1 MLPAKHISRKTF
13 FAAAAFFAAGFVPA
27 NAYLFE
33 DKVSDSDWDLTLNDI
48 KVAGK
53 YKLLKADVETNATD
67 DSTFAS
73 AVISHEGNPDITL
86 ITYDPD
92 TPSYKTFVKTGEG
105 TLQAYVGEEGWTLY
119 NQHNLGYTYDDLTND
134 GAYYYYKTVVENGTN
149 TGKRVEGSEN
159 RFNFS
164 TASDSED
171 LSAWKGG
178 ELVVEEGT
186 LNLVG
191 YVNAWFDFGSEF
203 NEYRFKDFKNGLMT
217 GVSLITVNSGA
228 TLDISGNINLGNSSV
243 SHAQMVA
250 DGSRT
255 TFQFLHN
262 LQAGK
267 DGTAVNSKLLLGT
280 ASNFHVNIHVED
292 WSENTRINT
301 GVEAGDG
308 GYYYADSSLAFGGS
322 IGTIAGAGSIYKTGT
337 GAFTILGSNPGF
349 EGSLYAAGGNLV
361 LAAETNVGDGTIT
374 FEPIA
379 GSVLK
384 AKISSSVGSAESVNI
399 VGTDGGQGTKVVR
412 TENYSVTNVD
422 PNTQDT
428 EALRFVSVKES
439 YFTTPAAGTLVI
451 STNQSIKNFQSYF
464 AAGRT
469 ATGEGSDDYYSSNGK
484 KYQVRVESVVDSAIH
499 DDEGVLSPVGSVTQE
514 TAQTGTSDAPI
525 IAGTGKGSKLVIA
538 GTNFVESEKDG
549 VKEYTALVDED
560 GYVKGGVLLITQEEG
575 KGGVYQGSIVGA
587 RVTLYNKTKFI
598 AEAKKIETKN
608 NGDPVAD
615 GSTVTIDNDGR
626 KGYARLSETEIK
638 NVLKKIY
645 TSATDDEINTKY
657 GELKVEKG
665 SFALDNET
673 AIDLVKYVQSKNGIL
688 EDSSSSSGSND
699 SKGTFTC
706 YIEYEADSS
715 VRGGTLVLD
724 GAGDLALLLKD
735 ANYSGVYIAPTRTGK
750 TVFNVAALNSFSG
763 QELSLGNA
771 TGTVSFVV
779 NDSDTFRAKLTGFG
793 VGSSLTFAVAENIET
808 ISLGVAGAGNVIVGD
823 TRQSAIEFEY
833 VQDSVY
839 GTVYV
844 ESGLTLNLNKPANV
858 FPNAKAIVVH
868 QGDTDFKGPAA
879 PTLSVSTNQL
889 VNNLTG
895 DSTSQLLVKN
905 GSALTINVDLNDY
918 DSASG
923 LVLSTFNG
931 NIYGNGSIIKGGSK
945 TLTLG
950 GANLAS
956 EDAAA
961 TASGPFTGTLEIG
974 QGALNVTSANSLSGV
989 SSLILNAGTTT
1000 TMSGDQALRT
1010 IYGAGTLSVG
1020 GTLTVGANA
1029 KPEAGSNRYYVANN
1043 LGASSESDYLAT
1055 IDTSTGDTST
1065 GDTSVSATKS
1075 FERFKGK
1082 YNREGNY
1089 VNNGISSKSTQ
1100 VEDTKKYLAATST
1113 LAYSGF
1119 NVSALETF
1127 VSSGV
1132 LSSEDYE
1139 KLKNASEDAN
1149 WDSETE
1155 LSIRIGSKDRMG
1167 EYDGGAHSNNVSVKA
1182 DTLLSTLEEL
1192 YSALQTKETYED
1204 YFYTGTKDDEGKEK
1218 YSAYGT
1224 GTQNDNKLR
1233 DLYIETYGREEG
1245 IKKYN
1250 EDIGENGTT
1259 MSYTCLV
1266 KKYDGLIEYQ
1276 RKDFFNTNFTTTMT
1290 LAEAQALFSEFYS
1303 VKNPGGTALFTEEDF
1318 ISLVKDYDFG
1328 VLEDD
1333 QVKALREKYV
1343 ELYIAKEAIAV
1354 KSNFAGI
1361 EISGAFANDVTTDN
1375 KVVVDWAEN
1384 LEFSGNITSG
1394 NFVKTGDSTIKLTGT
1409 LSTGALVVNGG
1420 TLEIESSTLTG
1431 TLAGGITLDRGA
1443 NLSVNT
1449 DEGVVSTFAQ
1459 NVLGTGNFVKTGD
1472 GKLILSDGVRYSG
1485 TTEIAGGTLQ
1495 LRLRN
1500 SITAEKSDTGSVI
1513 LPQGNITF
1521 TGSNTSLILAQGD
1534 DLDAPVTWNSKI
1546 SVKTNDTTTSTVS
1559 GVSLE
1564 KTGEAALTL
1573 TKEVS
1578 LGESA
1583 NLTVSEGTLT
1593 ISGELSLGK
1602 DADITIASG
1611 AVLELADASSSTTIS
1626 EALFYGEGALRILG
1640 TASIEGKKR
1649 DFTIGA
1655 NGTTSAFDNF
1665 NTFTGAVTIGSAG
1678 KLTLTGDSVF
1688 DFAREVTLNSD
1699 STLTIGN
1706 STGTSSATTQTVRAL
1721 SGTGTVAINSG
1732 STLNVVR
1739 DGERLKTS
1747 YSKANPY
1754 YAFNEDVL
1762 ISAPNFAGKLSG
1774 TGTLKIS
1781 GNGLSRFTG
1790 TIEKNGSTSSTS
1802 QLKISIDGGG
1812 QAVFNAKDFNAE
1824 VTVNSTTAE
1833 KDSVGNKIV
1842 AHEGK
1847 NYTYDA
1853 ANKTFEEDSSST
1865 TPSNDNLKIR
1875 TIRTTSGE
1883 LVDVVAENITLKVE
1897 TDTNNIYFVRDG
1909 ARVDVDSVAEWDYV
1923 TGTSGADS
1931 KKSLNWRLKNTKPEK
1946 NGNPI
1951 YITGSKL
1958 ADLITL
1964 TVESGKIKANVDSDY
1979 TIEFYQL
1986 SETAEGT
1993 FVASSG
1999 ISEDPLKSEVIFTVV
2014 AGETAD
2020 LSNTQ
2025 VKFSGTSGE
2034 FGKVG
2039 DGTLNITNAK
2049 TTFEGENSSS
2059 SENKCGKITVYEGT
2073 LHLNEWVNTEK
2084 AIVENATLEIDL
2096 GTGNSLDFTTVIGS
2110 GTLALTA
2117 DANQSISIVASSD
2130 KNDTSGSSGS
2140 SGTSSGINPTEYQTD
2155 GKYFNGTY
2163 LFKNPKK
2170 DTGGSYSVTVTGVTL
2185 PAIGTEDKVKLTL
2198 DNVTILQTQNSEI
2211 KGEVT
2216 IQKTLTVSGT
2226 ESDGSSGSVLSENLR
2241 VLTMSGSITSGNG
2254 LTVKNVGLGFSAK
2267 TAKEKKISIKVDNGS
2282 LANSFF
2288 IRSDETGD
2296 GKVGENV
2303 KIYTTK
2309 DTLESAKLKDF
2320 SIVKTGAGTVTYDL
2334 KAVIDSTKNL
2344 GTSTGSSNDS
2354 ADYFGVT
2361 ASIYD
2366 ALYENS
2372 GSKMNLGVSEGQLVI
2387 SNLKE
2392 AVSEDGTLSVYNAP
2406 VDLDLITLRSVAGAT
2421 SGTLVFGEKSSVT
2434 RATTT
2439 EPVLFAESIRGGG
2452 NVEFNQKGLVSSA
2465 KQYYTGQ
2472 TLIAADTTFS
2482 GAGRELSSSFVQVA
2496 SGATLSGGVILSAR
2510 SVDYSIFADRGMD
2523 DDGTAGKTALTISID
2538 DPRLP
2543 SGLKYTLN
2551 LTSDLSAIEEGSSQ
2565 ELGNGVA
2572 GVSISGSSYNAE
2584 TGILTLTVTDKAY
2597 AQENSETEKI
2607 GGSSITSGDAYQIA
2621 IDISKSI
2628 PSSANTTRTSSG
2640 TTSVAGD
2647 FTANA
2652 GSTVSLDAAAGD
2664 KVSVGAGTIQLDGAT
2679 IVRNLN
2685 DSTRGKTLTLFSASK
2700 ISLTGTSTTS
2710 AGTEAVIRSLSAGN
2724 DKLKQAGDAMM
2735 KLVVYSDAATGEIRA
2750 QMVTDNFAEVNAD
2763 YNEAASDSFLNA
2775 LSIVATNGKGQLDRL
2790 LINGDTITGNQKS
2803 LLLALNSL
2811 TTDQLGSEATKLSPA
2826 LFGSMLAMPA
2836 SAFNSDIA
2844 RLHARLDQRRYD
2856 GADPLR
2862 ERGEYEFF
2870 VLAQSD
2876 FTEND
2881 SATDTPTFDYNL
2893 YGATAGFDWKPNYQT
2908 TLGLAVGYTYGKA
2921 KADNGGGKVDMD
2933 DMRVTAFASHLFDN
2947 FYLEYGLQLGYAAFD
2962 TKRETIAGT
2971 ASGDTNSIF
2980 AGEFV
2985 TGGMVQTIFYDKKTG
3000 EGLYFTPSVGL
3011 SFFQERIDGFTED
3024 GAAGLKLDDADGNSL
3039 RARIAAGIQW
3049 SFPLAELQMRLG
3061 AEVAYSHDFLGEEL
3075 DWDGEFTAYKNTN
3088 FSSSAK
3094 AMGTDTLSFS
3104 PSLDIMFSHKTSAF
3118 LGYGIDV
3125 NFDSGITQSINA
3137 GFRHRF

>member
-13 FAAAAFFAAGFVPA
+13 FAAAAFFATGFVPA

-33 DKVSDSDWDLTLNDI
+33 DEVTDSDWNYTVNDI

-53 YKLLKADVETNATD
+53 YKLLKADVGGDDTD
-67 DSTFAS
+67 LGTFA
-73 AVISHEGNPDITL
+73 AVSIGANGQP
-86 ITYDPD
+86 TYTPD
-92 TPSYKTFVKTGEG
+92 TPSYKTFVKTGTG
-105 TLQAYVGEEGWTLY
+105 TLQAYVGEIGSLLY
-119 NQHNLGYTYDDLTND
+119 NGHNLGYTYDDLAND
-134 GAYYYYKTVVENGTN
+134 GAYYYYRTVVENGSN
-149 TGKRVEGSEN
+149 TGKRLNGSEN
-159 RFNFS
+159 RFEFS

-186 LNLVG
+186 LNLIG

-203 NEYRFKDFKNGLMT
+203 NEYRLKGLYGDDGYENGLMT
-217 GVSLITVNSGA
+217 GVSLITVSSGA
-228 TLDISGNINLGNSSV
+228 TLDLSGNINFGNSSV
-243 SHAQMVA
+243 THAQMVA

-267 DGTAVNSKLLLGT
+267 DGTAVGSELVLGT

-292 WSENTRINT
+292 WSENTRIDT

-308 GYYYADSSLAFGGS
+308 GHYYADSSLAFGGS

-349 EGSLYAAGGNLV
+349 EGSLYAAGGELV
-361 LAAETNVGDGTIT
+361 LAAENNVGDSTIT

-379 GSVLK
+379 GTVLK
-384 AKISSSVGSAESVNI
+384 AKISSSVESAESVNI
-399 VGTDGGQGTKVVR
+399 VGTDGGQGSKIVR
-412 TENYSVTNVD
+412 IENYNVVNVD

-464 AAGRT
+464 AAGKET
-469 ATGEGSDDYYSSNGK
+469 TGDSSDDYYPSNGK
-484 KYQVRVESVVDSAIH
+484 KYQARVESVITSAIK
-499 DDEGVLSPVGSVTQE
+499 DDEGLLSPVGSVTQE
-514 TAQTGTSDAPI
+514 PAQTGTSDAPI
-525 IAGTGKGSKLVIA
+525 ISGTGKGSKLVIA
-538 GTNFVESEKDG
+538 GANFVETEKNG

-560 GYVKGGVLLITQEEG
+560 GYVKGGVLLITQEDG
-575 KGGVYQGSIVGA
+575 KGGIYQGSIVGA
-587 RVTLYNKTKFI
+587 KVKLYNKNKF
-598 AEAKKIETKN
+598 ADETEKIETKK
-608 NGDPVAD
+608 NGDTISDAPNKTVSNDKRKEDALLSDDDIKEALGAIYGESNKDSKFSELKKDTDD
-615 GSTVTIDNDGR
+615 GSI
-626 KGYARLSETEIK
+626 
-638 NVLKKIY
+638 
-645 TSATDDEINTKY
+645 
-657 GELKVEKG
+657 
-665 SFALDNET
+665 ALDNET
-673 AIDLVKYVQSKNGIL
+673 AIDLVNYIQSKNGIL
-688 EDSSSSSGSND
+688 ESSSGSSSSND
-699 SKGTFTC
+699 SANSGITTC
-706 YIEYEADSS
+706 YVEYEADSS

-724 GAGDLALLLKD
+724 GAGDLAFLLED
-735 ANYSGVYIAPTRTGK
+735 ANYSGVYIASTRTGK
-750 TVFNVAALNSFSG
+750 TVFNIAALNSFSG
-763 QELSLGNA
+763 QELSLGNSN
-771 TGTVSFVV
+771 GSVSFVV
-779 NDSDTFRAKLTGFG
+779 NISETFCAKLTGFG
-793 VGSSLTFAVAENIET
+793 VGSSLTFAVAEDIET
-808 ISLGVAGAGNVIVGD
+808 ISGNIIVGG
-823 TRQSAIEFEY
+823 TRQTTIEFEY

-844 ESGLTLNLNKPANV
+844 ERGLTLNLNKTANV

-868 QGDTDFKGPAA
+868 QGDTNGVFPGPAA
-879 PTLSVSTNQL
+879 PTLSVSSDQL

-895 DSTSQLLVKN
+895 DADSQLLVKN
-905 GSALTINVDLNDY
+905 GSVLTINADSNDI

-923 LVLSTFNG
+923 LALSTFNG
-931 NIYGNGSIIKGGSK
+931 NIYGNGSIVKGGSK

-950 GANLAS
+950 GTNSAS
-956 EDAAA
+956 KDA
-961 TASGPFTGTLEIG
+961 TATGTFTGTLEIG
-974 QGALNVTSANSLSGV
+974 EGALNVTSANSLSGI
-989 SSLILNAGTTT
+989 SSLILNAGTTA

-1043 LGASSESDYLAT
+1043 LGSSSESDYLAT
-1055 IDTSTGDTST
+1055 GDTT
-1065 GDTSVSATKS
+1065 ISATKS

-1089 VNNGISSKSTQ
+1089 VSNNEASSKFTQ
-1100 VEDTKKYLAATST
+1100 VEDTKKYLVATST

-1119 NVSALETF
+1119 NVSALEAF
-1127 VSSGV
+1127 VDSGV
-1132 LSSEDYE
+1132 LSSDDYE
-1139 KLKNASEDAN
+1139 KLKDAAEDAN
-1149 WDSETE
+1149 WDSQISPLKIT
-1155 LSIRIGSKDRMG
+1155 IGG
-1167 EYDGGAHSNNVSVKA
+1167 ESMEEYADSTPKKHSNDETVSA
-1182 DTLLSTLEEL
+1182 ETLLTSLEKL

-1204 YFYTGTKDDEGKEK
+1204 YFYTGTKDKKGKEK

-1224 GTQNDNKLR
+1224 GTQNNNKLR
-1233 DLYIETYGREEG
+1233 DLYIETYGREDG
-1245 IKKYN
+1245 IKNYN
-1250 EDIGENGTT
+1250 TFINGDGTKK
-1259 MSYTCLV
+1259 SYTELV
-1266 KKYDGLIEYQ
+1266 ANYDELIEAQ
-1276 RKDFFNTNFTTTMT
+1276 RKDFFDNNFKKDMT

-1303 VKNPGGTALFTEEDF
+1303 VKNPGGTALFSEEEF
-1318 ISLVKDYDFG
+1318 FKTYGNYDFG
-1328 VLEDD
+1328 ALADD
-1333 QVKALREKYV
+1333 EVAALRSKYA
-1343 ELYIAKEAIAV
+1343 ELYVAKEAIAV

-1361 EISGAFANDVTTDN
+1361 EISGAFANDVNTDN
-1375 KVVVDWAEN
+1375 SVVVDWASD
-1384 LEFSGNITSG
+1384 LAFSGNITSG
-1394 NFVKTGDSTIKLTGT
+1394 NFAKTGDSTIKLTGT
-1409 LSTGALVVNGG
+1409 LTTGSLVINGG
-1420 TLEIESSTLTG
+1420 TLEIESSTLAG
-1431 TLAGGITLDRGA
+1431 TLVGGITLDRGA

-1449 DEGVVSTFAQ
+1449 DEGVVATFAQ

-1472 GKLILSDGVRYSG
+1472 GKLILPDGVRYSG

-1500 SITAEKSDTGSVI
+1500 SIPAEKSDTGSVI
-1513 LPQGNITF
+1513 LPQGDITF
-1521 TGSNTSLILAQGD
+1521 TSSNTSLILAQGD

-1546 SVKTNDTTTSTVS
+1546 SVKNGTSTVS

-1583 NLTVSEGTLT
+1583 NLTVSAGTLT
-1593 ISGELSLGK
+1593 ISGELKLGK
-1602 DADITIASG
+1602 DADVSIESG
-1611 AVLELADASSSTTIS
+1611 AVLELAGTSSAIS

-1640 TASIEGKKR
+1640 VASIEGKKR
-1649 DFTIGA
+1649 DLTIGP

-1665 NTFTGAVTIGSAG
+1665 TTFTGAVTIGSKG
-1678 KLTLTGDSVF
+1678 SLTLTGESVF
-1688 DFAREVTLNSD
+1688 DFAREVMLNSEA
-1699 STLTIGN
+1699 TLTIGN
-1706 STGTSSATTQTVRAL
+1706 ETGTSPATTQTVRAL
-1721 SGTGTVAINSG
+1721 SGTGTVDINSG
-1732 STLNVVR
+1732 ATLNVVR
-1739 DGERLKTS
+1739 DGERLETS
-1747 YSKANPY
+1747 YSEANPY

-1762 ISAPNFAGKLSG
+1762 ISAPNFAGTLSG

-1790 TIEKNGSTSSTS
+1790 TIKKEENTTSTS
-1802 QLKISIDGGG
+1802 QLQISIDDGG
-1812 QAVFNAKDFNAE
+1812 QAVFNAKDFNAK
-1824 VTVNSTTAE
+1824 VTVNSTTAK
-1833 KDSVGNKIV
+1833 KDSNGNKIV

-1847 NYTYDA
+1847 NYTFDA
-1853 ANKTFEEDSSST
+1853 KNKTFEEDTSST
-1865 TPSNDNLKIR
+1865 TASNDNLKIR
-1875 TIRTTSGE
+1875 TIRTTGGE
-1883 LVDVVAENITLKVE
+1883 LVDVVAEKITLKVE
-1897 TDTNNIYFVRDG
+1897 ETKKNEKTEYKIYFVRDG
-1909 ARVDVDSVAEWDYV
+1909 ARVYVASVAEWDYV
-1923 TGTSGADS
+1923 TGTAGADS
-1931 KKSLNWRLKNTKPEK
+1931 KKSLNWGLKKTG
-1946 NGNPI
+1946 NGK
-1951 YITGSKL
+1951 YITGSEL
-1958 ADLITL
+1958 ENLITL
-1964 TVESGKIKANVDSDY
+1964 KVESGKITTEVAKDY
-1979 TIEFYQL
+1979 SIGFYQL
-1986 SETAEGT
+1986 SETADGT
-1993 FVASSG
+1993 FVASTGTSD
-1999 ISEDPLKSEVIFTVV
+1999 SLKSEVIFTVV

-2020 LSNTQ
+2020 LSSSQ
-2025 VKFSGTSGE
+2025 VVFNGTSGE

-2049 TTFEGENSSS
+2049 SMFEGTNNGSSS
-2059 SENKCGKITVYEGT
+2059 SGKCAQITVYEGT
-2073 LHLNEWVNTEK
+2073 LHLNEWVATEK
-2084 AIVENATLEIDL
+2084 VIVENATLEIDL
-2096 GTGNSLDFTTVIGS
+2096 GTVNSYDFTSVIGS

-2117 DANQSISIVASSD
+2117 DANQSISIVANTN
-2130 KNDTSGSSGS
+2130 NDGSSGS
-2140 SGTSSGINPTEYQTD
+2140 GTGSSGNSSGINPTEYQAD

-2163 LFKNPKK
+2163 LFKNPKQNA
-2170 DTGGSYSVTVTGVTL
+2170 GGSYNVTATGVAL

-2198 DNVTILQTQNSEI
+2198 DNVTIQQTQNSEI
-2211 KGEVT
+2211 QGEVT
-2216 IQKTLTVSGT
+2216 IQKSLTIAGT
-2226 ESDGSSGSVLSENLR
+2226 AKDGSSGSVLSENLR
-2241 VLTMSGSITSGNG
+2241 ILTMSGSITSSNG

-2267 TAKEKKISIKVDNGS
+2267 TAKEKKISIKVDNES
-2282 LANSFF
+2282 FANSFF
-2288 IRSDETGD
+2288 IKSDESGD

-2303 KIYTTK
+2303 KIYATK

-2320 SIVKTGAGTVTYDL
+2320 SIIKTGTGTVTYDL

-2344 GTSTGSSNDS
+2344 GASTGSSNDS

-2372 GSKMNLGVSEGQLVI
+2372 GSKMYLGVSEGQLVI
-2387 SNLKE
+2387 SNLDK

-2406 VDLDLITLRSVAGAT
+2406 VDLDLITLRSTTGAT
-2421 SGTLVFGEKSSVT
+2421 SGTLVFGATSSVT
-2434 RATTT
+2434 RATPET
-2439 EPVLFAESIRGGG
+2439 VLFAESIRGGG
-2452 NVEFNQKGLVSSA
+2452 NVEFNQKGLTSSA

-2510 SVDYSIFADRGMD
+2510 NVDYSIFADRGVD
-2523 DDGTAGKTALTISID
+2523 DDGTAGKTALTITID

-2543 SGLKYTLN
+2543 SGLKCTLN
-2551 LTSDLSAIEEGSSQ
+2551 ITSDLSSIEENSLQ
-2565 ELGNGVA
+2565 ELGNGIA
-2572 GVSISGSSYNAE
+2572 GVSISNPSYNAE
-2584 TGILTLTVTDKAY
+2584 TGILTLTVTDTAY
-2597 AQENSETEKI
+2597 AQENSTTEKI
-2607 GGSSITSGDAYQIA
+2607 GGASITSGDAYQIA

-2628 PSSANTTRTSSG
+2628 PLSANTTRTSSG
-2640 TTSVAGD
+2640 TASVAGD

-2652 GSTVSLDAAAGD
+2652 GSTISLDAAAGD

-2700 ISLTGTSTTS
+2700 ISRSGTS
-2710 AGTEAVIRSLSAGN
+2710 GTAAVIKSLSEGN
-2724 DKLKQAGDAMM
+2724 DSLKKDGEAMM

-2763 YNEAASDSFLNA
+2763 YNEAASNSFLNA
-2775 LSIVATNGKGQLDRL
+2775 LSLVATNGNGQRDRL
-2790 LINGDTITGNQKS
+2790 LINGDTITGDQKS

-2811 TTDQLGSEATKLSPA
+2811 TTDQLGSEVTKLSPA
-2826 LFGSMLAMPA
+2826 LFGSMLAMPVA
-2836 SAFNSDIA
+2836 AFNSDIA

-2962 TKRETIAGT
+2962 TKRETIAGK

-3039 RARIAAGIQW
+3039 RARVAAGIQW

-3075 DWDGEFTAYKNTN
+3075 DWDGEFNAYKNTK

-3094 AMGTDTLSFS
+3094 AMGTDTFSFS